1 MPWPMG
7 GCHLVWFDR
16 RLTYEQFGLDA
27 RGFRRAVRQYDE
39 GRDDLLSS
47 LYYGLVLGSLVVVE
61 ELRKRLEGRRDREK
75 PQLQALRSHGSI
87 EDRLAEYGRR
97 LGLGTP
103 GNVADL
109 RRPTRHV
116 ESGPSGTC

>member
-1 MPWPMG
+1 M
-7 GCHLVWFDR
+7 
-16 RLTYEQFGLDA
+16 
-27 RGFRRAVRQYDE
+27 
-39 GRDDLLSS
+39 
-47 LYYGLVLGSLVVVE
+47 LGSAAVVE

-97 LGLGTP
+97 LGLGTREC
-103 GNVADL
+103 ADL

-116 ESGPSGTC
+116 ERPERDVLIYLLWREGGFRLGQIAECFGVGGSAVSHACRRVEHRLETDRKLRSVVEAASE